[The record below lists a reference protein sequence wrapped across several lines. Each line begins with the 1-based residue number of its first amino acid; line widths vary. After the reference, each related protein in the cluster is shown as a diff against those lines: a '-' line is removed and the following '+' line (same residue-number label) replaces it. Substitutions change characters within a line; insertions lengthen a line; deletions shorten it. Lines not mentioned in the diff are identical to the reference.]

1 MVHKIFISYAT
12 GDESHVKELYDTL
25 SKLMKVDVY
34 IPEWDHTVD
43 VSYESKV
50 KEGIDSCNVMIVLLT
65 YNSTN
70 TMWLNQEI
78 GYAIAKNIPVIPII
92 EQGIDV
98 SGFLRGK
105 DYFIFRRSDFG
116 YNIQQ
121 VITRLHSILT
131 I

>member
-1 MVHKIFISYAT
+1 MAHKIFLSYAT
-12 GDESHVKELYDTL
+12 GDESHIKELYDAL
-25 SKLMKVDVY
+25 KKLRKINVY
-34 IPEWDHTVD
+34 IPEWDRDID
-43 VSYESKV
+43 VNYESKV
-50 KEGIDSCNVMIVLLT
+50 KEGINSCSAVIVLLT

-70 TMWLNQEI
+70 TIWLNQEI
-78 GYAIAKNIPVIPII
+78 GYATAKNIPIIPII

-98 SGFLRGK
+98 LGFLEGS
-105 DYFIFRRSDFG
+105 DYFIFNRSDFG

>member
-1 MVHKIFISYAT
+1 
-12 GDESHVKELYDTL
+12 
-25 SKLMKVDVY
+25 MKVDVY
-34 IPEWDHTVD
+34 IPEWDHATN

-50 KEGIDSCNVMIVLLT
+50 KEGINSCSVMIVLLT

-70 TMWLNQEI
+70 TIWLNQEI
-78 GYAIAKNIPVIPII
+78 GYATAKNIPIIPVI

-98 SGFLRGK
+98 LGFLEGK

-116 YNIQQ
+116 YNVQQ
-121 VITRLHSILT
+121 VLTKLRSILT

>member
-12 GDESHVKELYDTL
+12 GDESHVKELHDEL
-25 SKLMKVDVY
+25 LKLKKVDVY
-34 IPEWDHTVD
+34 IPEWDCVVD

-50 KEGIDSCNVMIVLLT
+50 KEGIDSCNAMIVLLT

-70 TMWLNQEI
+70 TIWLNQEI
-78 GYAIAKNIPVIPII
+78 GYATARNIPIIPII

-98 SGFLRGK
+98 LGFLEGK
-105 DYFIFRRSDFG
+105 DYFIFKRADFG

-121 VITRLHSILT
+121 VITRLNSILK

>member
-1 MVHKIFISYAT
+1 MAHKIFISYAT
-12 GDESHVKELYDTL
+12 GDESHIKELYDAL
-25 SKLMKVDVY
+25 SKSMKVDVY
-34 IPEWDHTVD
+34 IPEWDHATN

-50 KEGIDSCNVMIVLLT
+50 KEGINSCSVMIVLLT

-70 TMWLNQEI
+70 TIWLNQEI
-78 GYAIAKNIPVIPII
+78 GYATAKNIPIIPII

-98 SGFLRGK
+98 SGFLEGK
-105 DYFIFRRSDFG
+105 DYFIFRRNDFG